1 MMAAFAMMA
10 LAAMALAA
18 MALAMM
24 LMAMLMAAMLMVVM
38 MALLLEEDEV
48 DYQTSVNQLN
58 DVSSRDRTAEASA
71 HTCIGGDGVN
81 HDGDHDNDAGDDNGD
96 DADLQIPT
104 LDPALFADA
113 SMIVK
118 TVSPALKNSRIL
130 EHMKNQIE
138 WLRSKYGGH
147 ELCISKPASAPA
159 SSIGG
164 QCISSKTLLQ

>member
-58 DVSSRDRTAEASA
+58 DVSSRDRTAEASGCQEA
-71 HTCIGGDGVN
+71 KSNQYI
-81 HDGDHDNDAGDDNGD
+81 
-96 DADLQIPT
+96 
-104 LDPALFADA
+104 
-113 SMIVK
+113 
-118 TVSPALKNSRIL
+118 LKL
-130 EHMKNQIE
+130 TPE
-138 WLRSKYGGH
+138 
-147 ELCISKPASAPA
+147 PP
-159 SSIGG
+159 
-164 QCISSKTLLQ
+164 KTLPAAKHPFSKRP